1 MKEAASG
8 VLGRLPPCDLPRGY
22 ASVVRLPAA
31 LLDDLFDRPCCWRA
45 ERSRLR
51 LSLSQTSLRRAHR
64 LLSLANDG

>member
-1 MKEAASG
+1 MKEGASIVLAALIPSTYTE
-8 VLGRLPPCDLPRGY
+8 Y
-22 ASVVRLPAA
+22 ASVVRLPTA